1 MPALSQCITNKT
13 VYSYFETVVMITLLF
28 AWWQENMNLV
38 WKNLDYLENT
48 YEQFF
53 LKIHRIQS
61 NRVCLGDLTGGQ
73 RL

>member
-1 MPALSQCITNKT
+1 
-13 VYSYFETVVMITLLF
+13 
-28 AWWQENMNLV
+28 MNLV